1 MLRIKDHYSRPHTVC
16 FLKTHVQLSQF
27 KKKIAF
33 FSDEDIIS
41 PKKYQ
46 LKILLIP
53 NQTKAGKQKR
63 HMKSLDC
70 YRDKN
75 NDFTQILVK

>member
-1 MLRIKDHYSRPHTVC
+1 M
-16 FLKTHVQLSQF
+16 QLSQF
-27 KKKIAF
+27 LKEIAF
-33 FSDEDIIS
+33 FSDEDIIFS
-41 PKKYQ
+41 KKNQ

-75 NDFTQILVK
+75 NYFTQILVK